1 LIRGQRRQLSPL
13 TKRGSAPKIGD
24 NEQVERTINVPDDL
38 LARIESTVAQQGKS
52 VDQWIEEA
60 LRAQLEDRAWQDLLA
75 YGREKGLASGYSEE
89 DVPRVVKEWRRE
101 HRAR

>member
-1 LIRGQRRQLSPL
+1 M
-13 TKRGSAPKIGD
+13 KY
-24 NEQVERTINVPDDL
+24 VERTINVPDDL

-60 LRAQLEDRAWQDLLA
+60 LLAQLEDRAWHDLLA
-75 YGREKGLASGYSEE
+75 YGREKGLASGYREE
-89 DVPRVVKEWRRE
+89 DVPRAVKEWRRE